1 MNFLEDDFRK
11 LIGLKDLV
19 NKGQES
25 GNFKYDLG
33 GGYTGEDPRGTGPG
47 YTEEGE
53 GSQKAPPGYEG
64 DDSETFL
71 EKKKREEAEEAA
83 KKEQEEKEQDEAGEV
98 EYVPE
103 TTNINQIS
111 EASKNVDTSDPS
123 EYSQFINANANKTVG
138 KDSRGKI
145 FTLGNLI
152 RAGLFVG
159 SGGLTGIAEKGVE
172 GLLKTAIEQ
181 YAKKKTAEYLAEK
194 VGLGGSKE
202 LPETALSNN
211 LIGSNT
217 MTQLN
222 KGGRVKLYNGG
233 IPGFT
238 EAEIAQR
245 RRQQL
250 MDSRERNRTSY
261 SPVPSPIAPGGIPG
275 GDPIPPQL
283 NPMPPATEEPYSP
296 VPSPI
301 APGGIPGDRPITE
314 SPFPGTGAYTPPGGE
329 EFTAVPGGGGS
340 EYQTYIT
347 NLPGAGAAT
356 NLPGSGAPGSNNL
369 EGVPMPFGMPGMPG
383 EMTDP
388 ITGQPQ
394 DPMLAK
400 YGVAMSDFDKMTM
413 DQQDDLHEAVRYTE
427 QYGREPNTQA
437 MILKER
443 GINPDQFRKP
453 DGSYDRLG
461 LTQKYM
467 ESGITDLFTKSADP
481 VNRADPEMAEYFK
494 IEDAKKDLIPE
505 DLRQKFMPTGN
516 ESFRELQEL
525 EKKAYA
531 AISEWESSMEQ
542 QYSNTPG
549 HPFYNPP
556 YRERKSGTIG
566 QPTYTPGEQVKREIE
581 RQDSNLNPYDLSQ
594 APQGTFASGGRAGF
608 KFGSMLETS
617 NPNFGRQKKDKS
629 HEFLLKLLKNKQA
642 KQLNN
647 NLKKMVSKSRQIK
660 DKSPEQIA
668 KAMKKLQQL
677 KSFYGKR

>member
-1 MNFLEDDFRK
+1 DFITAREAAGLEEGKRDEKDFLGAVEYLGYEDDELDKLRNPFKSFEDKEADYKKKIEEFESSEDFRNPDDAILDAIAK
-11 LIGLKDLV
+11 QKGLEGPDARENAQEEYRRRLAEDYGIKKPEEDTRQNLVGAADMSTTTLKEVYDNPYIQEAKKSLGFDNITERSSTKQKRGFLKSISDLASKFRLPLTAVAFALGGPQGAKMANKVLGANEMIRKAPKVIDSLKTFAPGDEKPDYSGLIENVTGKDL
-19 NKGQES
+19 S
-25 GNFKYDLG
+25 DLTYG
-33 GGYTGEDPRGTGPG
+33 LPQPG
-47 YTEEGE
+47 
-53 GSQKAPPGYEG
+53 
-64 DDSETFL
+64 
-71 EKKKREEAEEAA
+71 
-83 KKEQEEKEQDEAGEV
+83 
-98 EYVPE
+98 
-103 TTNINQIS
+103 
-111 EASKNVDTSDPS
+111 ASKVD
-123 EYSQFINANANKTVG
+123 N
-138 KDSRGKI
+138 
-145 FTLGNLI
+145 
-152 RAGLFVG
+152 
-159 SGGLTGIAEKGVE
+159 
-172 GLLKTAIEQ
+172 
-181 YAKKKTAEYLAEK
+181 
-194 VGLGGSKE
+194 
-202 LPETALSNN
+202 NN
-211 LIGSNT
+211 LIYGQPDVNT
-217 MTQLN
+217 NVAYNAYN

-245 RRQQL
+245 RQQQL

-275 GDPIPPQL
+275 GEPITNLPGGEPQPIDQMPMLPPDR
-283 NPMPPATEEPYSP
+283 PPA
-296 VPSPI
+296 
-301 APGGIPGDRPITE
+301 E
-314 SPFPGTGAYTPPGGE
+314 SPFPGSGDNTYDLGGQKVE

-388 ITGQPQ
+388 VTGQPQ
-394 DPMLAK
+394 DPMLAR
-400 YGVAMSDFDKMTM
+400 YGVAMSDLDKMTM

-443 GINPDQFRKP
+443 GIDPSQFRKP
-453 DGSYDRLG
+453 DGSYDRLA
-461 LTQKYM
+461 LTQKTL

-494 IEDAKKDLIPE
+494 IADAKKDLIPE

-531 AISEWESSMEQ
+531 AMSEWESSMEQ

-549 HPFYNPP
+549 HPFYDPP
-556 YRERKSGTIG
+556 YRETQYGVSGPPVESI
-566 QPTYTPGEQVKREIE
+566 EERMKREIE

-608 KFGSMLETS
+608 KFGSMLE
-617 NPNFGRQKKDKS
+617 
-629 HEFLLKLLKNKQA
+629 
-642 KQLNN
+642 
-647 NLKKMVSKSRQIK
+647 
-660 DKSPEQIA
+660 
-668 KAMKKLQQL
+668 
-677 KSFYGKR
+677 

>member
-1 MNFLEDDFRK
+1 MSFEDFSGQYNSK
-11 LIGLKDLV
+11 L
-19 NKGQES
+19 S
-25 GNFKYDLG
+25 G
-33 GGYTGEDPRGTGPG
+33 P
-47 YTEEGE
+47 
-53 GSQKAPPGYEG
+53 QK
-64 DDSETFL
+64 L
-71 EKKKREEAEEAA
+71 
-83 KKEQEEKEQDEAGEV
+83 
-98 EYVPE
+98 
-103 TTNINQIS
+103 
-111 EASKNVDTSDPS
+111 
-123 EYSQFINANANKTVG
+123 
-138 KDSRGKI
+138 
-145 FTLGNLI
+145 
-152 RAGLFVG
+152 
-159 SGGLTGIAEKGVE
+159 
-172 GLLKTAIEQ
+172 
-181 YAKKKTAEYLAEK
+181 
-194 VGLGGSKE
+194 
-202 LPETALSNN
+202 
-211 LIGSNT
+211 
-217 MTQLN
+217 
-222 KGGRVKLYNGG
+222 
-233 IPGFT
+233 
-238 EAEIAQR
+238 
-245 RRQQL
+245 
-250 MDSRERNRTSY
+250 
-261 SPVPSPIAPGGIPG
+261 PIATP
-275 GDPIPPQL
+275 
-283 NPMPPATEEPYSP
+283 
-296 VPSPI
+296 
-301 APGGIPGDRPITE
+301 DRPINQMPMLPPAE